1 MAQTAQIRLITETM
15 SDKEVRWALREIVV
29 RITPLTGTGAPA
41 ASAQFV
47 GQEYLDTTAVA
58 PAGWFKA
65 STAGNGAADWVAI
78 S

>member
-1 MAQTAQIRLITETM
+1 MGTAQVRPITENM
-15 SDKEVRWALREIVV
+15 SDKELRAAVRELSIRV
-29 RITPLTGTGAPA
+29 TPLTGVGAPA
-41 ASAQFV
+41 TSAQFV

-65 STAGNGAADWVAI
+65 STAGNGAADWVVI